1 MPVRYHLIPMIV
13 LEDDSEKNIISK
25 YNLKNHYAGMHF
37 QNSVSKWNQY
47 KSTPN
52 SPNSAQFYKLWIIQ
66 HNIKHAT
73 ISISSLSTYIALS
86 KKKKKIARPLKKNTE
101 IKYITHYTHSL
112 FCLFVCI
119 FFGSKAKTEAKNRER
134 MINNRTRR
142 KQIKEISQKPKQSYY
157 H

>member
-52 SPNSAQFYKLWIIQ
+52 SAQFYKLWITQ
-66 HNIKHAT
+66 HNTKHAT
-73 ISISSLSTYIALS
+73 LLISSLSTYIALL
-86 KKKKKIARPLKKNTE
+86 KKI
-101 IKYITHYTHSL
+101 
-112 FCLFVCI
+112 
-119 FFGSKAKTEAKNRER
+119 
-134 MINNRTRR
+134 
-142 KQIKEISQKPKQSYY
+142 
-157 H
+157 